1 MYLVVVK
8 CGGEKWCSG
17 PDDSTGFMITTLKI
31 NSYLF
36 KYISYLNFTPKN
48 IYNTFFSTWFYL
60 LFYTII
66 KIPDFLP
73 INII

>member
-17 PDDSTGFMITTLKI
+17 PDDSTGFMLTTLKI

-48 IYNTFFSTWFYL
+48 IYNMFFST
-60 LFYTII
+60 
-66 KIPDFLP
+66 
-73 INII
+73 